1 MFFSRKT
8 YPFQQVPQYAGRDPG
23 YRSDKQGN
31 QIKHCHA
38 SNSRRSFPCSPLF
51 PVQDCPIEAVQFQG
65 LAAFPRFRDH
75 LNLGSG
81 RLKFLT
87 ISATSR
93 GLYCKWTVARITE
106 DVHRSIYF
114 ESIETETHMCMNLRY
129 KRGPVFRQKSPRRAQ
144 RCNSSHLS
152 QLLLL
157 SQLLSLD
164 KPE

>member
-1 MFFSRKT
+1 M
-8 YPFQQVPQYAGRDPG
+8 
-23 YRSDKQGN
+23 
-31 QIKHCHA
+31 
-38 SNSRRSFPCSPLF
+38 SNFRRSFPCSPLF

-81 RLKFLT
+81 RLKFPT
-87 ISATSR
+87 ISATSH
-93 GLYCKWTVARITE
+93 GLYCKWTVERVTIG
-106 DVHRSIYF
+106 VHRSIQF
-114 ESIETETHMCMNLRY
+114 ESIETESHMCKKNLGI
-129 KRGPVFRQKSPRRAQ
+129 KGAQFSVKSPPPRK

-164 KPE
+164 KLE